1 MQPQTTAKPTPDAAE
16 ELRAWYDNGHHVEF
30 IKEMLGD
37 TPWSMQEEIIRAVF
51 KYPIVAV
58 KSCNA
63 VGKSFIASR
72 AAVTF
77 LSLKPGSIVITTAP
91 TWRQVKDVLWRE
103 IRTCIATAS
112 FKLTDAQV
120 NQVGLDIA
128 EDWFAVGLSTTNA
141 EKFFGYHADDILV
154 IIDEASG
161 VEEPIYVGVDAVTP
175 NRNAHV
181 LMIGNPTNPDGR
193 FGDSF
198 NGKQAELVK
207 QYTISAFTS
216 PNFVANDITST
227 DALLARFTPPDGV
240 EQLEHMMQVRDE
252 LVLPYP
258 NLIEPTTAYR
268 RYLQWGPES
277 PEWEALILGEFPS
290 QADRSLIPLN
300 LIYKSIDVWRQMDY
314 TEKLRIKDPAAYRD
328 YRKHPEWNVTNE
340 GDLHYGLDVA
350 RYGSDKTVLF
360 AKRGGF
366 VQPAQVWAKLDTV
379 ITSQRVVD
387 SLSLDDWQAIIKV
400 DDTGVGGGVTDNLQ
414 HMAADNPTQ
423 YHYRTIP
430 VNFGAGTAFPLKFF
444 NIRAEMFWNLRQQFI
459 DHKIAI
465 PDDDDLRQELAAIR
479 FEMTGKDHQII
490 KIEAKDD
497 TKKRLGRSPD
507 RADALALAF
516 YNIAGAD
523 PWRQPDAPNLNYIQ
537 PTIDSREH
545 VDAEQDY
552 FGIDEGEPE
561 REEISVRP
569 YISNLDD

>member
-1 MQPQTTAKPTPDAAE
+1 MQPSTTAVKPTPEAAE
-16 ELRAWYDNGHHVEF
+16 ELRQWYDDGRQVQF
-30 IKEMLGD
+30 VREMLGD
-37 TPWSMQEEIIRAVF
+37 NPWSMQEQIIDAVF
-51 KYPIVAV
+51 KYPTVAV

-63 VGKSFIASR
+63 VGKTFIASR
-72 AAVTF
+72 CVVAF

-103 IRTCIATAS
+103 IRTCIKTSS

-120 NQVGLDIA
+120 NQVGLDVA
-128 EDWFAVGLSTTNA
+128 DDWFAVGLSTTNA
-141 EKFFGYHADDILV
+141 EKFFGYHADDVLV
-154 IIDEASG
+154 VIDEASG
-161 VEEPIYVGVDAVTP
+161 VEEQIYVGVDAVTP

-198 NGKQAELVK
+198 NGQQSKLVK
-207 QYTISAFTS
+207 KFTISAFDS
-216 PNFVANDITST
+216 PNFVANNIRTVDQ
-227 DALLARFTPPDGV
+227 LLEVFSPPDDV
-240 EQLEHMMQVRDE
+240 DVLDHMMGVRDS
-252 LVLPYP
+252 LILPNP

-277 PEWEALILGEFPS
+277 PEWESLIMGEFPS
-290 QADRSLIPLN
+290 QAERSLIPLN
-300 LIYKSIDVWRQMDY
+300 LIYKSIDVWKQMDY
-314 TEKLRIKDPAAYRD
+314 IDKLKTKDPKAWNEYK
-328 YRKHPEWNVTNE
+328 KHPEWSIDTTGELN
-340 GDLHYGLDVA
+340 YGLDVA
-350 RYGSDKTVLF
+350 RYGTDKTVLF

-379 ITSQRVVD
+379 ITAQRVVD
-387 SLSLDDWQAIIKV
+387 SLSIEDWNAVIKV

-414 HMAADNPTQ
+414 HMAADNPN

-459 DHKIAI
+459 KHTIAI

-479 FEMTGKDHQII
+479 FEMVGKDNQII

-516 YNIAGAD
+516 FNMAGAD
-523 PWRQPDAPNLNYIQ
+523 PWSHPADGKDVAFVIPN
-537 PTIDSREH
+537 
-545 VDAEQDY
+545 
-552 FGIDEGEPE
+552 IDE
-561 REEISVRP
+561 RESISEGDDFEEEDFNEEDDEIHIRP
-569 YISNLDD
+569 FMSGLD